1 MSGMFKKP
9 DTSAQERAIEE
20 TRKENARLKIQAEEE
35 RRELGEQAAS
45 KRMAR
50 LRGGSRMLLSAAL
63 ADLAKT
69 AVSKA
74 ETSAASDERQE
85 ILARRRARRG
95 GRALLS
101 EERLAPEA
109 GVGQSTLG
117 AGPMA

>member
-1 MSGMFKKP
+1 MSAVTKP
-9 DTSAQERAIEE
+9 VGKALEKVGVI
-20 TRKENARLKIQAEEE
+20 KEKQ
-35 RRELGEQAAS
+35 
-45 KRMAR
+45 
-50 LRGGSRMLLSAAL
+50 GGNPL

-101 EERLAPEA
+101 EQRLAPET

>member
-1 MSGMFKKP
+1 MSAVTKP
-9 DTSAQERAIEE
+9 VGKALEKVGVI
-20 TRKENARLKIQAEEE
+20 KEKQ
-35 RRELGEQAAS
+35 
-45 KRMAR
+45 
-50 LRGGSRMLLSAAL
+50 GGNPL

-101 EERLAPEA
+101 EQRLSPEA

>member
-1 MSGMFKKP
+1 MSAVTKP
-9 DTSAQERAIEE
+9 VGKALEKVGVI
-20 TRKENARLKIQAEEE
+20 KEKQ
-35 RRELGEQAAS
+35 
-45 KRMAR
+45 
-50 LRGGSRMLLSAAL
+50 GGTPL

-101 EERLAPEA
+101 EQRLAPET

>member
-1 MSGMFKKP
+1 MSAVTKP
-9 DTSAQERAIEE
+9 VGKALEKVGVI
-20 TRKENARLKIQAEEE
+20 KEKQ
-35 RRELGEQAAS
+35 
-45 KRMAR
+45 
-50 LRGGSRMLLSAAL
+50 GGKPL

-101 EERLAPEA
+101 EERLSPEA

>member
-1 MSGMFKKP
+1 MSGVAKTVGKAVTTP
-9 DTSAQERAIEE
+9 VAKVAAGLGIV
-20 TRKENARLKIQAEEE
+20 KEKQ
-35 RRELGEQAAS
+35 
-45 KRMAR
+45 
-50 LRGGSRMLLSAAL
+50 GGTPL

-101 EERLAPEA
+101 EQRLAPET

>member
-1 MSGMFKKP
+1 MGGAVKSVSKAVVKP
-9 DTSAQERAIEE
+9 FQEVGEKVGLI
-20 TRKENARLKIQAEEE
+20 KEKQ
-35 RRELGEQAAS
+35 
-45 KRMAR
+45 
-50 LRGGSRMLLSAAL
+50 GGTPL

-74 ETSAASDERQE
+74 ETSAASGQREE

-101 EERLAPEA
+101 EQRLAPET

>member
-1 MSGMFKKP
+1 MSGVAKTVVKP
-9 DTSAQERAIEE
+9 VSKGLEKLGVI
-20 TRKENARLKIQAEEE
+20 KEKQGASPLAE
-35 RRELGEQAAS
+35 
-45 KRMAR
+45 
-50 LRGGSRMLLSAAL
+50 
-63 ADLAKT
+63 LAKT

-101 EERLAPEA
+101 EQRLAPET